1 MVIAPQPARGF
12 APAWWLPDPHSQTL
26 WGKFCRRT
34 PLPST
39 GFLERWD
46 TPDGDFLDLF
56 RVPAPPGAPRLL
68 VLHGL
73 EGTIRSHYARGILG
87 RAAAAGWAADLL
99 IFRGC
104 GDEPNRAPRFYH
116 SGETGDLGFVV
127 DRISAEQ
134 PGSPL
139 FMVGYSLGG
148 NVLLKWLGEAGVQL
162 PGHVR
167 AAAAVSVPFDLEA
180 GASYLGRGFSRI
192 YERHFLHT
200 LKRKAMEKLNRFPGL
215 FDAEALRGVTSIVG
229 FDEVVTAPIH
239 GFADAHDYYQR
250 SSALRFL
257 PNISLPTMLLS
268 AFDDPFLPPA
278 ILREAAAV
286 AGRNP
291 HLTTVFSARGGHV
304 GFVGA
309 SGSLRPRYFSED
321 RIVDFFRE
329 FLEPT
334 RGTRYDG
341 G

>member
-1 MVIAPQPARGF
+1 MVIAPQPPGGF
-12 APAWWLPDPHSQTL
+12 VPAWWLPDPHSQTL

-34 PLPST
+34 PLPSS
-39 GFLERWD
+39 GSLERWD

-73 EGTIRSHYARGILG
+73 EGTIRSHYARGILS
-87 RAAAAGWAADLL
+87 RATAAGWAADLL

-116 SGETGDLGFVV
+116 SGETGDLEFVV
-127 DRISAEQ
+127 GRISAEH

-148 NVLLKWLGEAGVQL
+148 NVLLKWLGESGTRH
-162 PGHVR
+162 PGRVR
-167 AAAAVSVPFDLEA
+167 AAAAVSVPYDLEA
-180 GASYLGRGFSRI
+180 GALYIGHGFSRI

-200 LKRKAMEKLNRFPGL
+200 LKRKAIAKLDRFPGL
-215 FDAEALRGVTSIVG
+215 FDADALRRVTSIVG

-239 GFADAHDYYQR
+239 GFADAHDYYRR
-250 SSALRFL
+250 SSALQFL
-257 PNISLPTMLLS
+257 PEVSVPTMLLS

-291 HLTTVFSARGGHV
+291 SLRTEFSAHGGHV
-304 GFVGA
+304 GFV
-309 SGSLRPRYFSED
+309 SGSGFARAQYFSED
-321 RIVDFFRE
+321 RIVTFFRE
-329 FLEPT
+329 CLEPA
-334 RGTRYDG
+334 RRPHYDG